1 MLATIPHCA
10 MKLLSRLPLRA
21 LLTLPY
27 LALVLGTA
35 IVIGVLSY
43 AAGRDAV
50 DNLSGQLLTETVH
63 RIEQAV
69 EGHVSGSAAVLEL
82 AFPKGI
88 AAPDSISDDL
98 PALRQRFWLA
108 TSVHRDPNNY
118 AYYGDRQ
125 GRFIGLW
132 RSSEN
137 DAELRLRTTGE
148 GPRSLYHYSGI
159 AGDLGAGDV
168 ETRIFEPRDR
178 PWYKAGAAN
187 ALQTW
192 TSIYIDF
199 KLQELVATRARR
211 VNDRAGA
218 FKGVVATDIS
228 LRQVT
233 SFLQRLALSS
243 NGVAMVMEKDGNLIG
258 VSRGAHVQTRAD
270 GTAVRLNAAQ
280 STDPLVAQTYAAV
293 RALADTAGDAL
304 PHTTVFTA
312 PDGSAVQVG
321 YARLTDEAGL
331 DWLIMVAVLRHDF
344 LHGIIDNFRRTVLL
358 AAVAAVVVLLTGLVV
373 LATVTRELRELAAA
387 ARRVGQGSTTPLADS
402 ARNDELGDLARSFAE
417 MQRRLLTDPLT
428 GLANR
433 EALIRRAEDR
443 IVQQRRRGDPRPFG
457 VLFIDINHFKMIN
470 DEFGHDVGDAVLRE
484 LARRLAA
491 AVRPGDLVA
500 RFAGDEFLVLLDSV
514 DRREDAERVC
524 ATLEEVL
531 RQPLELL
538 TGSAMLV
545 PALGAAIGIAVYPE
559 DGQDVETLVRHA
571 DQHMYTRK
579 RES

>member
-1 MLATIPHCA
+1 

-27 LALVLGTA
+27 VALVLGTA

-88 AAPDSISDDL
+88 PAPDSVAADL
-98 PALRQRFWLA
+98 PVLRERFWLA

-118 AYYGDRQ
+118 AYYGDRD

-137 DAELRLRTTGE
+137 DAELRLRTTGD
-148 GPRSLYHYSGI
+148 GPRTLYHYSGI
-159 AGDLGAGDV
+159 AGDLGHGDP

-178 PWYKAGAAN
+178 PWYKAGEAS

-233 SFLQRLALSS
+233 SFLQHLALSQ
-243 NGVAMVMEKDGNLIG
+243 NGLAMVLEPDGNLIG
-258 VSRGAHVQTRAD
+258 VSRGEHIRKRPD
-270 GTAVRLNAAQ
+270 GTNVRLNAAD

-293 RALADTAGDAL
+293 RGLADAAADPR
-304 PHTTVFTA
+304 PHTTVFTTS
-312 PDGSAVQVG
+312 DGSSVQVG
-321 YARLTDEAGL
+321 YARLTDDAGL
-331 DWLIMVAVLRHDF
+331 DWLIMVAVPRHDF
-344 LHGIIDNFRRTVLL
+344 LHGILDNFRRTVLL
-358 AAVAAVVVLLTGLVV
+358 AVIAAVIVMLTGTLV
-373 LATVTRELRELAAA
+373 LSTVTRELRQLAAA
-387 ARRVGQGSTTPLADS
+387 ARQVGQGSIAPFGES
-402 ARNDELGDLARSFAE
+402 RRRDELGDLARSFAD

-433 EALIRRAEDR
+433 EALIRRVEDR
-443 IVQQRRRGDPRPFG
+443 IVQQRRRGDPRPFA
-457 VLFIDINHFKMIN
+457 VLFIDINHFKEIN
-470 DEFGHDVGDAVLRE
+470 DEFGHDMGDAVLQE
-484 LARRLAA
+484 LGRRLAS
-491 AVRPGDLVA
+491 AVRTDDLVA
-500 RFAGDEFLVLLDSV
+500 RFAGDEFLVMLESIE
-514 DRREDAERVC
+514 RRDDAERVR
-524 ATLEEVL
+524 ANIEELL
-531 RQPLELL
+531 RQPLEVL
-538 TGSAMLV
+538 TGSKSLE
-545 PALGAAIGIAVYPE
+545 PALGAAVGLAIYPE
-559 DGQDVETLVRHA
+559 DGQDVDTLVRHA
-571 DQHMYTRK
+571 DQQMYLRK
-579 RES
+579 RAD